1 MKTFGEILR
10 EKRKEL
16 KLSRRV
22 LSLMSDVSSDAIRA
36 YENCES
42 FPNLINL
49 VALADAFGC
58 SIDELVGRNNEDA
71 EKRLAELQAKI
82 EQGKLIEFPRVV
94 ERKIPIYNER
104 SIDFDKST
112 TVWDVEE
119 MRPNGCVIT
128 RFLFESSAYQR
139 LKELQNG

>member
-1 MKTFGEILR
+1 MSAY
-10 EKRKEL
+10 KRLTKRDEL
-16 KLSRRV
+16 LQRTYR
-22 LSLMSDVSSDAIRA
+22 D
-36 YENCES
+36 EC
-42 FPNLINL
+42 
-49 VALADAFGC
+49 FGC
-58 SIDELVGRNNEDA
+58 EPTHCATCPINDSVWD
-71 EKRLAELQAKI
+71 KLAELEDKI

-139 LKELQNG
+139 LEELQNGQAEAND